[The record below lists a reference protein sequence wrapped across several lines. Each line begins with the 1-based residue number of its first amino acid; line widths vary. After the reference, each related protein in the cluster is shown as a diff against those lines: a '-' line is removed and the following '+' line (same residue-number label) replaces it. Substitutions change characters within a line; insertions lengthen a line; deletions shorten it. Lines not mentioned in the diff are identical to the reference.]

1 MIKLYNSIPVLD
13 DLPLIE
19 EKKLSTEKADD
30 NLDSQIEANVAK
42 QDFQSMAKEGEE
54 DFKLKQDVK
63 SFMIEELKKMQK
75 PNMNVIDRNNQ
86 LETFANFDGTSQPN
100 ITNIVKGGTATN
112 VSNSNSAV
120 QVMNNSK
127 NADNSFI
134 NLNGAVPV

>member
-1 MIKLYNSIPVLD
+1 MV
-13 DLPLIE
+13 
-19 EKKLSTEKADD
+19 
-30 NLDSQIEANVAK
+30 
-42 QDFQSMAKEGEE
+42 KEGEE
-54 DFKLKQDVK
+54 DFKLENDIKN
-63 SFMIEELKKMQK
+63 FMIEELKKMQK